1 MQQFKRVFRVRHYE
15 CDLYGHVNNA
25 NYVRYMQ
32 EAAFDASAAVGYAE
46 AKYAELGSFWLVHGT
61 DIEYLNPL
69 KYGDEVEVSTWIT
82 DFRRVRSMR
91 QYELRRVSD
100 GALAARAST
109 DWAYLDRATQRPLAI
124 PKAMIDAFRPYSTL
138 DDDNAGASREKY
150 PDVPP
155 TPPGAFT
162 MNRRVEWRDIDS
174 AGHVNNATYFNYFEE
189 CGIQAA
195 AAVGWSMERLASEN
209 IAIMARRIR
218 AEYVQSAVLGDDL
231 RVTTFLAEQRR
242 TTIVRH
248 YRIERADGTLL
259 ARAYTLW
266 MFVNSATQSLMRV
279 DSRLTDAFADSIVP

>member
-1 MQQFKRVFRVRHYE
+1 RRVFRVRHYE
-15 CDLYGHVNNA
+15 CDRYGHVNNA

-32 EAAFDASAAVGYAE
+32 EAAFDASAAVGYDE
-46 AKYAELGSFWLVHGT
+46 ARYNAMGTMWLVHGT

-69 KYGDEVEVSTWIT
+69 RYGDEVEVSTWIA
-82 DFRRVRSMR
+82 DFRRVRSLR

-100 GALAARAST
+100 SALAARATT
-109 DWAYLDRATQRPLAI
+109 DWVYLERETQRPLLV
-124 PKAMIDAFRPYSTL
+124 PPEMVEAFRPYSTL
-138 DDDNAGASREKY
+138 DEGTPSPRERF

-155 TPPGAFT
+155 DPPGAFT
-162 MNRRVEWRDIDS
+162 MARRVEWRDIDA

-195 AAVGWSMERLASEN
+195 AAVGWSMERMAREH

-218 AEYVQSAVLGDDL
+218 TEYVQPALLGDDL
-231 RVTTFLAEQRR
+231 RVTTFLAERRR

-266 MFVNSATQSLMRV
+266 MFVNSATQSLMRI
-279 DSRLTDAFADSIVP
+279 DDRMTDAFADSIVP

>member
-1 MQQFKRVFRVRHYE
+1 MQQYRRVFRVRHYE

-32 EAAFDASAAVGYAE
+32 EAAFDASAAVGYDE
-46 AKYAELGSFWLVHGT
+46 ARYHAMGTMWLVHST

-69 KYGDEVEVSTWIT
+69 RYGDEVEVSTWIA
-82 DFRRVRSMR
+82 DFRRVRSLR

-100 GALAARAST
+100 GALAARATT
-109 DWAYLDRATQRPLAI
+109 DWVYLERETQRPL
-124 PKAMIDAFRPYSTL
+124 PVPPEMVEAFRPYSTL
-138 DDDNAGASREKY
+138 DEGTPSPRERF

-155 TPPGAFT
+155 DPPGAFT
-162 MNRRVEWRDIDS
+162 MARRVEWRDIDA

-195 AAVGWSMERLASEN
+195 AAVGWSMERMAREH

-218 AEYVQSAVLGDDL
+218 TEYVQPALLGDDL
-231 RVTTFLAEQRR
+231 RVTTFLAERRR

-266 MFVNSATQSLMRV
+266 MFVNSATQSLMRI
-279 DSRLTDAFADSIVP
+279 DDRMTDAFADSIVP